1 MAAARVPAE
10 RSTSSPSAARLR
22 VEHRPAARD
31 RGPAAGFALAA
42 GAALLLLAGCA
53 SIGAGSS
60 GTAVALESRSGS
72 SVTGSL
78 KLADSKAGLRIS
90 GEVRG
95 LAPGSEHGFHIH
107 DKGDCSAPD
116 ASSAG
121 GHFNPAGA
129 PHGRMGSGA
138 HHAGDMPNIKA
149 DAKGVAKVD
158 QTVAGVSLAAGPN
171 GAAGRALVVH
181 RDPDDYS
188 SQPAGN
194 AGPRVA
200 CGVVPAK

>member
-1 MAAARVPAE
+1 MAAATRKTVPSVSL
-10 RSTSSPSAARLR
+10 RARG
-22 VEHRPAARD
+22 V
-31 RGPAAGFALAA
+31 F
-42 GAALLLLAGCA
+42 LLAGTVALLATGCV
-53 SIGAGSS
+53 SLGGGAKGR
-60 GTAVALESRSGS
+60 TVALESRSGS
-72 SVTGSL
+72 SVTGTLQLS
-78 KLADSKAGLRIS
+78 DSSAGLRIR

-121 GHFNPAGA
+121 PHFNPAGA
-129 PHGRMGSGA
+129 PHGRAGAGA

-149 DAKGVAKVD
+149 DAKGVAKID
-158 QTVAGVSLAAGPN
+158 QLVAGVTLAAGAN

-194 AGPRVA
+194 AGPRFA
-200 CGVVPAK
+200 CGVIPAN